1 MPFQVIV
8 ADFESVTYYH
18 TKRNK
23 KNQKHTS

>member
-8 ADFESVTYYH
+8 ADFESATYYH
-18 TKRNK
+18 PKRNK